1 MSVYEREY
9 ELKERVH
16 ACVNGSNFQGPQVS
30 RELVGANAVVYE
42 HAHTHT
48 RIFSLSSVSL
58 RVLLYYFIP
67 FSLSSITGILSSS
80 LGSVRLV
87 GNNVKM
93 LCLSSSL
100 WQAHARTHARTS
112 SHAKHTCVHTK
123 KEGKRS

>member
-48 RIFSLSSVSL
+48 HAYFHSHPSLSMS
-58 RVLLYYFIP
+58 YYITL
-67 FSLSSITGILSSS
+67 SLSLSPP
-80 LGSVRLV
+80 LL
-87 GNNVKM
+87 
-93 LCLSSSL
+93 
-100 WQAHARTHARTS
+100 AF
-112 SHAKHTCVHTK
+112 
-123 KEGKRS
+123 